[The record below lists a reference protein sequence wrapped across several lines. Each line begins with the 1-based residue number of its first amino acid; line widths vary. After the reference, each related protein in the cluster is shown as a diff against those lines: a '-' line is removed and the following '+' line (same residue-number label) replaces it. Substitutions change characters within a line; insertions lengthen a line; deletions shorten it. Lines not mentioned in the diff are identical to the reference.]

1 MPSPTWSDSEDRCS
15 RSSSPGRHRAVTR
28 RPDRVVEVAGR
39 PWCRLSRRQ
48 EQPDQQRPGQR
59 GRRGAERGQVH
70 GAEERVGGRRP
81 DTGEGAGRPRWQP
94 APVPRHGAGSA
105 SSADPRWARYP
116 ADRMEPM
123 TATPSAA
130 PTCRTVLFT
139 PDPVAAFARGTAFM
153 MTLVADRKSTRLNSS
168 HEWISYAG
176 FCVKKKNE
184 LLCEVRAAYHGLVR
198 KCPRFSAYLRAN
210 VPSNIKAFFLFT
222 PPPPPQFTLFPYTTP
237 FP

>member
-94 APVPRHGAGSA
+94 AAVQRGGGTVDGGERGSDRLVDAGPAPRGGQRVERGSEVGTVSGRQDGADDRHAERG
-105 SSADPRWARYP
+105 ADLPDRVVHPRPGGGLRPRYRVH
-116 ADRMEPM
+116 DDVGGRSEEH
-123 TATPSAA
+123 TSELQSRVDLV
-130 PTCRTVLFT
+130 CRLL
-139 PDPVAAFARGTAFM
+139 R
-153 MTLVADRKSTRLNSS
+153 
-168 HEWISYAG
+168 E
-176 FCVKKKNE
+176 KKKKMGY
-184 LLCEVRAAYHGLVR
+184 RATYRNKKNKR
-198 KCPRFSAYLRAN
+198 KH
-210 VPSNIKAFFLFT
+210 K
-222 PPPPPQFTLFPYTTP
+222 
-237 FP
+237 